1 MIKAIKITL
10 LVLVC
15 VCLVGFMIAFIKS
28 GFDFSKM
35 KAELVYNESFESENI
50 DTILVDLRSSD
61 VNIYESDTDKFV
73 VKIYSDKK
81 DGIDVN
87 KTEKELKII
96 NKQKTQVCFGFC
108 FGNRKVEIY
117 VPNTYNGKFDI
128 HTTSGDIRSDL
139 ETYNDYKIKVTSG
152 DIQIDKIKSLTGSAT
167 SGDLEIKE
175 ISSSINFKT
184 TSGDIE
190 IDMFD
195 VKENSSIKVT
205 SGDVEI
211 NKLTGAYV
219 DASAKSGDIK
229 VKDNDRLAKYE
240 LIIKTTS
247 GDVEVN

>member
-15 VCLVGFMIAFIKS
+15 LCLVGFMIAFIKS

-35 KAELVYNESFESENI
+35 KAELVYNEEFELKDI
-50 DTILVDLRSSD
+50 DTILVDVKSSD
-61 VNIYESDTDKFV
+61 INIFESDSDKIV

-81 DGIDVN
+81 DGINVD
-87 KTEKELKII
+87 TSEKELKIV
-96 NKQKTQVCFGFC
+96 NNQKSQMCFGFC
-108 FGNRKVEIY
+108 FVNRKIEIY
-117 VPNTYNGKFDI
+117 MPNTYSGKFDI
-128 HTTSGDIRSDL
+128 KTTSGDIRSDI

-152 DIQIDKIKSLTGSAT
+152 DIKIDKIKSLNGSAT
-167 SGDLEIKE
+167 SGDIEIKE

-190 IDMFD
+190 IDMMD

-211 NKLTGAYV
+211 NKLTCDYV
-219 DASAKSGDIK
+219 EASAKSGYIK
-229 VKDNDRLAKYE
+229 IKNNDLHADYE
-240 LIIKTTS
+240 
-247 GDVEVN
+247 